1 MSKDKPWFIDH
12 FKLDIAMLATEL
24 GTSEDEVVKRLAAE
38 PEPVGKVLWRMWEQR
53 AAVGSCLFLALLT
66 MFIDWRLT
74 VVLRKHGL
82 IPPNDKAPA

>member
-1 MSKDKPWFIDH
+1 LEANTLLSHQRKEAMSKDKPWFIDH

-53 AAVGSCLFLALLT
+53 AAVACSLLC
-66 MFIDWRLT
+66 
-74 VVLRKHGL
+74 
-82 IPPNDKAPA
+82 